1 MAVAADEWLRYVEH
15 DRARKPSTVRGY
27 RTSVEGIIKP
37 TLGDVPIERV
47 STELVE
53 RWRGELLREGRS
65 ARTVNRL
72 TTELHGIFARARK
85 VWKLPANPVSDVEP
99 LGEQR
104 QAELDFYS
112 PEEVWALVRA
122 AEAGGV
128 GREPSEQDAA
138 LFLTAAFA
146 GLRLGELIALRVLD
160 IDFPGEAIRV
170 ARNFVAGAFTTPKSG
185 KVRAVPMVPE
195 VAKALA
201 RLLDREHFTGPDD
214 LVFPGTGGAP
224 LDGSALRRRYK
235 DAADRA
241 KLRRLPFHDPRHIF
255 ASLVIDRANIVEV
268 QEWCGHAD
276 ISTTRRYLHYRR
288 RGDEARRIADA
299 FRVEIVA
306 SENEVAPLRA

>member
-99 LGEQR
+99 LGAASSRTRLLQPR
-104 QAELDFYS
+104 GSLGARPRS
-112 PEEVWALVRA
+112 RSRRRRPRAVRA
-122 AEAGGV
+122 
-128 GREPSEQDAA
+128 GRRPVPDCR
-138 LFLTAAFA
+138 
-146 GLRLGELIALRVLD
+146 LRRTPPRRADRATRLD

-170 ARNFVAGAFTTPKSG
+170 ARNFVAGAFTAPKSG